1 MMKARISAFTLI
13 ELLVVIVI
21 IGIMTAMIAPDYLK
35 FRQKNDLK
43 NSASLLQSGLNEA
56 YSQARSRSK
65 HYILKKNTG
74 STDHYLVFECDY
86 FDCALGRTA
95 VSNSQGTG
103 FEHKLQG
110 NTLISSAEFEI
121 KFLAPHGDIEITS
134 SDTARPLSITLDNK
148 GLTTALHIYEKSGL
162 ITTDTP

>member
-1 MMKARISAFTLI
+1 MIKAKRSAFTLI

-35 FRQKNDLK
+35 FRQKIDLK
-43 NSASLLQSGLNEA
+43 NSVSLLQSGLNEA

-65 HYILKKNTG
+65 HYILKKTTG
-74 STDHYLVFECDY
+74 DSDHYLVFECDDY
-86 FDCALGRTA
+86 FCTTRTA
-95 VSNSQGTG
+95 VRNSQGTG
-103 FEHKLQG
+103 FEHKLEG
-110 NTLISSAEFEI
+110 HTLISSAEFEI

-134 SDTARPLSITLDNK
+134 SDTARPLCIELDNN
-148 GLTTALHIYEKSGL
+148 GLETALYIYEKSGL